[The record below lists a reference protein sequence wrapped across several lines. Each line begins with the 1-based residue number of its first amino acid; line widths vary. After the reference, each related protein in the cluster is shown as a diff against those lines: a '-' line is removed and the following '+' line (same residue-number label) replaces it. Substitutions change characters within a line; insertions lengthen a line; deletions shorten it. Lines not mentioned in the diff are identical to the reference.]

1 MWIDDDDDDDDDDGG
16 DGGDGG
22 RGRGRGRGRLGRS
35 RAEPSSSSSRRGTTR
50 RGDEVWDAQAS
61 GAYGAAA
68 ERVSS
73 AGRGGYGR
81 GGHGRMSEGRGGRGR
96 MSGGRGRGRSS
107 GGGGGGGQNR
117 RSSVASGGES
127 GDASSSGKKT
137 HWQTPEQIT
146 RSNFY
151 RELNAEVAAFED
163 VEELLD
169 FAANNVATMNVVN
182 LSTSIHKIGKLNSMR
197 GRRTK
202 VSIVDDERYVALTS
216 RVRELLKMS
225 DQGEHPVGNFGVR
238 ELASILWGMAHAGVT
253 THSGDQALGAVIKR
267 MIKMSEKNMN
277 AQNVSNSLWAY
288 ATMHNSVKVNN
299 EFLHALE
306 ALCVQVMDDFAPQG
320 ISNSLWAFATTGY
333 TLQPEVMEAFCRA
346 IVRHVK
352 DFKSMEFSN
361 VIWALATMRV
371 DDYDLTET
379 VNILLDEIH
388 ANIKAYPNMWSA
400 QSVSNTLWAMATL
413 SGSSHSPVVMRPR
426 HDDLLR
432 TMVMYVERKVSSFI
446 AQGLANTLWGFAT
459 LDFTPSLRMLEVVT
473 ESWLLFVDDM
483 SPGESS
489 NLLWS
494 YGNLRFNPGVEV
506 LNKVSELLLKTAV
519 EDFNLTIISN
529 TLWAFANFD
538 YLPREEVMQHIL
550 RASKHYYDM
559 EDEPVTSQSLS
570 NILWSLANLSY
581 IPDDDVLQSITTRSL
596 GEVRNDGYTEQGL
609 SNTVWSWATLG
620 INPGP
625 EVMHEFSNACAKR
638 LPGFTSQGLSNT
650 LWAFSVLEH
659 WPEPYVV
666 DMFRERMTEIDNKFT
681 YKIDLTQFFIATLTF
696 ERFSTFGSF
705 FTNPSTRE
713 RAERAWKELSCSKVV
728 ISSMHREVSESLN
741 EMGVPHQLEFVTEDG
756 LFSLDIVLKNRK
768 VAIEVDG
775 PSHFAR
781 NKPMRRLGSD
791 ALRRR
796 HLESCGWTVINVV
809 WYEWAEQSKLNRR
822 TGYLANVLYSQAGL
836 SLIDVSPKDED
847 LSDSGMVGLM
857 GRSEGEGAENVTTR
871 REGTRLIIENVS
883 AATDATVDPASDAA
897 TMPTGQNTPPLD
909 DFAPPV
915 KPMIDL
921 GAPRL
926 KSRSDIRDYR
936 DVIGTKPTASSV
948 SPPQRQQQR
957 SSSSSSSKPTTLAA
971 SGYGMMTDDKDEN
984 DDASSS
990 RRRDPAPRAV
1000 RRVAST
1006 STTARAGVTKR
1017 VMRSQ
1022 QPSSSSSSMPPP
1034 RGAARPR
1041 RRRRVDVDADAD
1053 DADADPQG
1061 PIIV

>member
-1 MWIDDDDDDDDDDGG
+1 MWIDDDDDDDDDGG

-35 RAEPSSSSSRRGTTR
+35 RAEPSSSSRRGTTR

-1041 RRRRVDVDADAD
+1041 RRRRVDVDADDD

>member
-1 MWIDDDDDDDDDDGG
+1 MWIDDDDDDDDHDGG

-35 RAEPSSSSSRRGTTR
+35 RAEPSSSSRRGTTR

-107 GGGGGGGQNR
+107 GGGGGGQNR

-1041 RRRRVDVDADAD
+1041 RRRRVDVDADDA

>member
-1 MWIDDDDDDDDDDGG
+1 MWIDDDDDDDDDGG

-22 RGRGRGRGRLGRS
+22 RGRGRGRLGRS
-35 RAEPSSSSSRRGTTR
+35 RAEPSSSSRRGTTR

-1041 RRRRVDVDADAD
+1041 RRRRVDVDADDA

>member
-1 MWIDDDDDDDDDDGG
+1 
-16 DGGDGG
+16 
-22 RGRGRGRGRLGRS
+22 
-35 RAEPSSSSSRRGTTR
+35 
-50 RGDEVWDAQAS
+50 
-61 GAYGAAA
+61 
-68 ERVSS
+68 
-73 AGRGGYGR
+73 
-81 GGHGRMSEGRGGRGR
+81 
-96 MSGGRGRGRSS
+96 
-107 GGGGGGGQNR
+107 
-117 RSSVASGGES
+117 
-127 GDASSSGKKT
+127 
-137 HWQTPEQIT
+137 
-146 RSNFY
+146 
-151 RELNAEVAAFED
+151 
-163 VEELLD
+163 
-169 FAANNVATMNVVN
+169 
-182 LSTSIHKIGKLNSMR
+182 
-197 GRRTK
+197 
-202 VSIVDDERYVALTS
+202 
-216 RVRELLKMS
+216 
-225 DQGEHPVGNFGVR
+225 
-238 ELASILWGMAHAGVT
+238 
-253 THSGDQALGAVIKR
+253 
-267 MIKMSEKNMN
+267 
-277 AQNVSNSLWAY
+277 
-288 ATMHNSVKVNN
+288 
-299 EFLHALE
+299 
-306 ALCVQVMDDFAPQG
+306 
-320 ISNSLWAFATTGY
+320 
-333 TLQPEVMEAFCRA
+333 
-346 IVRHVK
+346 
-352 DFKSMEFSN
+352 
-361 VIWALATMRV
+361 
-371 DDYDLTET
+371 
-379 VNILLDEIH
+379 
-388 ANIKAYPNMWSA
+388 
-400 QSVSNTLWAMATL
+400 
-413 SGSSHSPVVMRPR
+413 
-426 HDDLLR
+426 
-432 TMVMYVERKVSSFI
+432 
-446 AQGLANTLWGFAT
+446 
-459 LDFTPSLRMLEVVT
+459 
-473 ESWLLFVDDM
+473 
-483 SPGESS
+483 
-489 NLLWS
+489 
-494 YGNLRFNPGVEV
+494 
-506 LNKVSELLLKTAV
+506 
-519 EDFNLTIISN
+519 
-529 TLWAFANFD
+529 
-538 YLPREEVMQHIL
+538 
-550 RASKHYYDM
+550 M

-1006 STTARAGVTKR
+1006 STTARAGVAKR

-1041 RRRRVDVDADAD
+1041 RRRRVDVDADDA

>member
-1 MWIDDDDDDDDDDGG
+1 MWIDDDDDDDDDGG

-35 RAEPSSSSSRRGTTR
+35 RAEPSSSSRRGTTR

-107 GGGGGGGQNR
+107 GGGGGQNR

-1041 RRRRVDVDADAD
+1041 RRRRVDVDADDA

>member
-1 MWIDDDDDDDDDDGG
+1 MWIDDDDDDDDDGG

-35 RAEPSSSSSRRGTTR
+35 RAEPSSSSRRGTTR

-107 GGGGGGGQNR
+107 GGGGGGQNR

-1041 RRRRVDVDADAD
+1041 RRRRVDVDADDA